1 MVNVVVVAA
10 AAATV
15 ILLLLQRN
23 HCSIHSLALRC
34 DVDVGFIVPQ

>member
-1 MVNVVVVAA
+1 MVNVVVA

-34 DVDVGFIVPQ
+34 DVDVGFIVPH